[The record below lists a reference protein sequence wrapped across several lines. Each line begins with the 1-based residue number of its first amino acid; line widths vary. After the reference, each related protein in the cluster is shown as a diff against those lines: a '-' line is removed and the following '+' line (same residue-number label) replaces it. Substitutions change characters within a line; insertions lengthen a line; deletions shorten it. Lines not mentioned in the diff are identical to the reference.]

1 MSKKEDK
8 KKLLEEKKQKL
19 EQRKKE
25 LEEKKKN
32 AKEFSIEDLIAKK
45 LRKDERK
52 NKVIEVYSEEADR
65 KLKVKMPSDKAVLK
79 VINTIAST
87 ADEDGNVDIEAFTEA
102 ATPLIYNCCPKLHD
116 KELQKACE
124 IEGDCW
130 DIVEEI
136 FSWDERLKIAQEIL
150 NNSSVKPQRLDEDI
164 KNL

>member
-1 MSKKEDK
+1 MSKKEYR

-19 EQRKKE
+19 EQKKKE

-79 VINTIAST
+79 VINAIANT
-87 ADEDGNVDIEAFTEA
+87 ADEDGNVDLEAFTEA
-102 ATPLIYNCCPKLHD
+102 ATPLIYNCCPLLHN
-116 KELQKACE
+116 KELQKACG

-130 DIVEEI
+130 DVVEVI
-136 FSWDERLKIAQEIL
+136 FNWDERVGIAQEIL
-150 NNSSVKPQRLDEDI
+150 NNSSVNPQELDEDI